1 MHATNRV
8 KNGGR
13 APQAPSRM
21 RIVIRDRMTEGS
33 VVFAYKYRTADFDM
47 ELVLVRVTAIATQS
61 QMSLLSFDTN

>member
-21 RIVIRDRMTEGS
+21 RMIVIRDRMTEGS

-47 ELVLVRVTAIATQS
+47 ELVVVRVTAIA
-61 QMSLLSFDTN
+61 M